1 MAKATEKDDLLSRAA
16 VSIKAPRS
24 RVWAALVTP
33 EDIKQYMFGTQA
45 RSDWQV
51 GRPITWSGEWQG
63 KAYEDKGTILGIEPE
78 RRLQYSHFSP
88 LSGQPD
94 TPENYHTVT
103 IELADE
109 GDRTHVALTQ
119 DNNANAEER
128 DHTVKTWEMM
138 LGSLKSFLEQ

>member
-16 VSIKAPRS
+16 VSINAPRS
-24 RVWAALVTP
+24 RVWAALVEP
-33 EDIKQYMFGTQA
+33 EDIKQYMFGSQV

-63 KAYEDKGTILGIEPE
+63 QAYEDKGTILGFEPE

-88 LSGQPD
+88 LTGQPD
-94 TPENYHTVT
+94 TPDNYHTVT

-109 GDRTHVALTQ
+109 GERTHVALTQ

-128 DHTVKTWEMM
+128 DHTTKTWEMM
-138 LGSLKSFLEQ
+138 LGALKSFLEQ